1 MTRDRTAVGMPGLPS
16 WHDGPAKRAVLGFLA
31 DVAGDGPGYL
41 APVDRIAA
49 FDNDGTLWCEQ
60 PLPPQ
65 FDFVLRRW
73 AAMAEADPA
82 KRTQQPYRAAVELDT
97 DWLRAYEQH
106 IPELMKG
113 MAEAFSGSTPEQFE
127 RTVRK
132 FFGDVRHPR
141 FGVSYD
147 NVVYQPM
154 RELLDLLAAYD
165 FRVFIVS
172 GGGRDFMR
180 VISEPS
186 YGVLR
191 ERVIGTAPDYEY
203 RDGTLYRLPT
213 ALGGVDDGP
222 GKPVHIF
229 HQVGRPPAF
238 AGGNADGD
246 VEMLES
252 ARFALLIRHDDAE
265 REYAYDDK
273 AKRALA
279 AAERDGWAVAS
290 MREDWATVFPV
301 RARTAAGV

>member
-1 MTRDRTAVGMPGLPS
+1 MLPS
-16 WHDGPAKRAVLGFLA
+16 WHDGAARQAVLGFLA
-31 DVAGDGPGYL
+31 SVTRDGPDHL
-41 APVDRIAA
+41 ETADRVAT

-65 FDFVLRRW
+65 FDFVLRQW
-73 AAMAEADPA
+73 AAMAQADPS
-82 KRTQQPYRAAVELDT
+82 KRTQQPYRAAVELDA

-113 MAEAFSGSTPEQFE
+113 MAEAFSGTTPEQFE
-127 RTVRK
+127 DIVRGFFATVH
-132 FFGDVRHPR
+132 HPR
-141 FGVSYD
+141 FGVPYQD
-147 NVVYQPM
+147 VVYQPM
-154 RELLDLLAAYD
+154 RELLDLLTAHE

-222 GKPVHIF
+222 GKPVHIY

-246 VEMLES
+246 VEMLQS
-252 ARFALLIRHDDAE
+252 ARFPLLVHHDDAE
-265 REYAYDDK
+265 REYAYEDK

-279 AAERDGWAVAS
+279 TAARDGWAVAS
-290 MREDWATVFPV
+290 MRDDWATVFPATV
-301 RARTAAGV
+301 SGAAQV